1 MRYELEGREPFC
13 YHWETDAARK
23 YSSGAEMENIVLGV
37 LSMKSLFQA
46 CIVLA
51 AAGLELALT
60 GIVSCPAAEVGP
72 KTSTKVAVPDGPLA
86 DEGKTVL
93 TITEV
98 PIKKIEP
105 PEKGFY
111 AKELDY
117 RGLPIKGPMVVSD
130 AAFYEA
136 WRRVDNLLRHNP
148 LILQNLRKAG
158 SEVHIIGKD
167 QGQTDLPEFRSQ
179 KGVPLR
185 ENPRITLDER
195 ARGMGG
201 RDCSCGEENLL
212 KLPNDRYRGRD
223 ILSHEFT
230 HTIHAYGVSQNI
242 RELITKTYRSAREK
256 KLWETPSGTPIYG
269 GSNENEY
276 LAELA
281 LWYVGGRGDW
291 PGSMPTMQPGPEF
304 IKKYDP
310 QGHKLVDDLFSGR
323 LDVQPVSP
331 RPRRVRQNRGS
342 DAAAGDTVTAPPS
355 RSR

>member
-1 MRYELEGREPFC
+1 M
-13 YHWETDAARK
+13 T
-23 YSSGAEMENIVLGV
+23 V
-37 LSMKSLFQA
+37 LSQVRILVTA
-46 CIVLA
+46 TA
-51 AAGLELALT
+51 LELAMAGLVQT
-60 GIVSCPAAEVGP
+60 SAAEVGP
-72 KTSTKVAVPDGPLA
+72 NTPVSAAKPSGPLP
-86 DEGKTVL
+86 DDGKTAS

-98 PIKKIEP
+98 LIKKIEP
-105 PEKGFY
+105 PEKDFY

-117 RGLPIKGPMVVSD
+117 HGLPIKGAAVVAD

-136 WRRVDNLLRHNP
+136 WRHIDNLLRHNP
-148 LILQNLRKAG
+148 MILQNLLRAG

-167 QGQTDLPEFRSQ
+167 QGQTDLPEFRRQ

-185 ENPRITLDER
+185 ENPPITLDER

-212 KLPNDRYRGRD
+212 KLPGDRYRGRD

-230 HTIHAYGVSQNI
+230 HTIHGYGVSKNV
-242 RELITKTYRSAREK
+242 RELVSKTYESARKK
-256 KLWETPSGTPIYG
+256 KLWETPSGTPIYA

-291 PGSMPTMQPGPEF
+291 PQSMPPMQSGPEF

-310 QGHKLVDDLFSGR
+310 EGYNLVDDLFSGR
-323 LDVQPVSP
+323 LNVQPVTP
-331 RPRRVRQNRGS
+331 RPRRVRNNR
-342 DAAAGDTVTAPPS
+342 
-355 RSR
+355 

>member
-1 MRYELEGREPFC
+1 MRTRSTALILTIVAAELAIAGFGLC
-13 YHWETDAARK
+13 
-23 YSSGAEMENIVLGV
+23 
-37 LSMKSLFQA
+37 
-46 CIVLA
+46 LA
-51 AAGLELALT
+51 AE
-60 GIVSCPAAEVGP
+60 AEP
-72 KTSTKVAVPDGPLA
+72 KAPPEAVKPGGPLA
-86 DEGKTVL
+86 DVPLPDVPLADDGKTIA

-105 PEKGFY
+105 PEKNFY
-111 AKELDY
+111 AKQLDY
-117 RGLPIKGPMVVSD
+117 RGLPIKGAAVVSD

-148 LILQNLRKAG
+148 VILQNLRRAG

-167 QGQTDLPEFRSQ
+167 QAQTDLPEFRSQ

-201 RDCSCGEENLL
+201 RQCSCGEENLL
-212 KLPNDRYRGRD
+212 KLPRDRYRGRD

-230 HTIHAYGVSQNI
+230 HTIHGYGVSANV
-242 RELITKTYRSAREK
+242 RELVTKTYRSARDK
-256 KLWETPSGTPIYG
+256 KLWETPGGTPIYA

-291 PGSMPTMQPGPEF
+291 PRGMPPMQPGPEF

-310 QGHKLVDDLFSGR
+310 AGYKLVDDLFSGR
-323 LDVQPVSP
+323 LDVKPLSG
-331 RPRRVRQNRGS
+331 RRGRGNR
-342 DAAAGDTVTAPPS
+342 
-355 RSR
+355 